1 MEAALEE
8 LREIARG
15 IHPAILAQGGLRPAL
30 TALAR
35 HCPVPVNLDVQVPAR
50 LPGPVEIAAYYVV
63 SEALA
68 NTARH
73 AGAAVATVEVT
84 AGPGVLRVRCH
95 DDGCGGAGFGHG
107 SGLVALRDRVEALG
121 GHISLHSPPG
131 AGTTLTADIPTS

>member
-1 MEAALEE
+1 MPRAISRSSSSAAST
-8 LREIARG
+8 
-15 IHPAILAQGGLRPAL
+15 PAILAQGGLRPAL

-84 AGPGVLRVRCH
+84 ASPGVLRVRCH
-95 DDGCGGAGFGHG
+95 DDGCGGAGFAHG